1 MKVMG
6 KKSSMD
12 SLDKE
17 NHHSRNSINV
27 SHINFNQRTQGSAAS
42 L

>member
-1 MKVMG
+1 MR
-6 KKSSMD
+6 KKCSMD

-17 NHHSRNSINV
+17 NHHSKNSINV
-27 SHINFNQRTQGSAAS
+27 SHINFNQRTLGSTAS